1 MPTLPSPRLPA
12 FGPLQMVIAVAALL
26 LVLFAYAGV
35 QTARQQHRLAEQQ
48 REVEQQIAGLQQQIA
63 ELEGLSEYL
72 ASDEYIEAVGR
83 SRFGLVRPGETAIIV
98 EDHPA
103 IEEPLVSGQ
112 PDREPGE
119 RWWEALFGR

>member
-1 MPTLPSPRLPA
+1 MPTFPSLRFPA
-12 FGPLQMVIAVAALL
+12 FGPLQMVIAIAALL

-48 REVEQQIAGLQQQIA
+48 REVEQDIARLQQQIA
-63 ELEGLSEYL
+63 ELEGLREYL
-72 ASDEYIEAVGR
+72 GSDEYIEAVGR
-83 SRFGLVRPGETAIIV
+83 SRFGLVRPGETAVIV
-98 EDHPA
+98 EDHTTDQQ
-103 IEEPLVSGQ
+103 PLGAGV

>member
-1 MPTLPSPRLPA
+1 MPTLPSLRLPA
-12 FGPLQMVIAVAALL
+12 FGPLQMVIAIAALL

-48 REVEQQIAGLQQQIA
+48 REVEQQVADLQQQIA
-63 ELEGLSEYL
+63 ELEGLREYL

-83 SRFGLVRPGETAIIV
+83 SRFGLVRPGETAVIV
-98 EDHPA
+98 EDRTTDSV
-103 IEEPLVSGQ
+103 PLGTGV